1 MVHIIQMS
9 ETTWNMTANATI
21 VGEALP
27 VSIPFEVKG
36 ILVTILG
43 KELKLSCDY

>member
-1 MVHIIQMS
+1 MS
-9 ETTWNMTANATI
+9 EMSWNMTVNATV

-36 ILVTILG
+36 ILVSILG
-43 KELKLSCDY
+43 NALALSRINN